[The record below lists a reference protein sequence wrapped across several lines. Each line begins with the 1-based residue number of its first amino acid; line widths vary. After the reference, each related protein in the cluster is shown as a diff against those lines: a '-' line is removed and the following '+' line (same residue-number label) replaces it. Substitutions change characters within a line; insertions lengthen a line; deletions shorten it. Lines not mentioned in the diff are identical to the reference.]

1 MMRGRE
7 GRLGRRAQGA
17 ELLTKERDSVTNKSG
32 KLAEEA
38 DDRER
43 DRRTGE
49 TGTEDSKGTRTVVTQ
64 LEAGTGKEGQKTE
77 PGGGKMMGKKRK
89 ETEGVGRGRGMSK
102 LESHGAITGTLWGGE
117 AGLPF

>member
-7 GRLGRRAQGA
+7 GRLGRRAQA
-17 ELLTKERDSVTNKSG
+17 ELLTKERDSVTDKSG

-43 DRRTGE
+43 NGRTRE
-49 TGTEDSKGTRTVVTQ
+49 TEIEDSKGTRTVVTQ

-77 PGGGKMMGKKRK
+77 PGGRRMIGKKTK
-89 ETEGVGRGRGMSK
+89 ETEGVGKGRGMSK
-102 LESHGAITGTLWGGE
+102 PESHEATAGMLWGGE
-117 AGLPF
+117 AGLSF